1 VIKKR
6 KVKKEINQKKEK
18 REKKIKAMIS
28 FMKLKRTK
36 KGVILLFFLLGLS
49 QFTFSQKKGNENK
62 DFERPQWAG
71 FFTNCKSEKIDTD
84 RFPFIKGAADRVK
97 WADIETSPEVYDWSK
112 MDSQIRNAVKGKYF
126 YYFVLWTGPHSPEW
140 IYEQGVPKV
149 AVKGSKGKDFFPYY
163 LDQNYINYF
172 NRLIFKLAEHIAS
185 LTEEERNV
193 FAFIQPAFGSTGD
206 RQLYKG
212 TPIDQKYKISAQQY
226 LEFCSGATK
235 RFYEAFNKP
244 ELKHIKFL
252 FNVDDESNPT
262 VLKEA
267 KGTKVGELLYAN
279 WLRQNYPIELRKQ
292 QFTIAIGY
300 QANGE
305 IKQDTELRPSFFG
318 LNGKKPEFVRGE
330 FSKFG
335 QGGIFQEN
343 PVWNYYW
350 TAISTVDRGLD
361 LWEVDYNIVKT
372 GQYDEGF
379 AFASRY
385 SYYKQSQ
392 TSPYAFI
399 ALRDVLDSADTLRF
413 PERRY
418 GIAKQSNADR
428 VNKIEEE
435 FKKYGAKVGDL
446 PAATALSGSNY
457 LYEAKGM
464 NDVGFELIARNYN
477 RFITQID
484 ANETSVGLWRVGPT
498 DQPYGRYARGFENS
512 SGRNRMFFDL
522 DDNFLSLETKES
534 ITLKIIYL
542 DKGTGKFSVRYD
554 SLIDHDKIAATISKT
569 NSGRWVSKSITI
581 TNGAFANKGARNSDF
596 SLVNEDNEDDVFHMI
611 EIMKSN
617 MKN

>member
-1 VIKKR
+1 
-6 KVKKEINQKKEK
+6 
-18 REKKIKAMIS
+18 MIS

-71 FFTNCKSEKIDTD
+71 FFTNCKSEKIDTE
-84 RFPFIKGAADRVK
+84 RFPFIKGAADRIK

-163 LDQNYINYF
+163 LDQNYIKYF
-172 NRLIFKLAEHIAS
+172 NRLIFKLADHIAS

-212 TPIDQKYKISAQQY
+212 TPVDQKYKISAQQY

-457 LYEAKGM
+457 LYEAKAM

-477 RFITQID
+477 RFIIQID

-512 SGRNRMFFDL
+512 SGRNRMYFDL
-522 DDNFLSLETKES
+522 DDNFLSLKAKES

-542 DKGTGKFSVRYD
+542 NKGTGKFSIRYD

-581 TNGAFANKGARNSDF
+581 TNGAFANKGPRNSDF
-596 SLVNEDNEDDVFHMI
+596 SLVNEDNDDDVFHMI

>member
-1 VIKKR
+1 M
-6 KVKKEINQKKEK
+6 INQKKGK
-18 REKKIKAMIS
+18 REKKIKVIIS
-28 FMKLKRTK
+28 SMKLKRTK
-36 KGVILLFFLLGLS
+36 KGVILLFVLLGFYQL
-49 QFTFSQKKGNENK
+49 TFSQKKGNEKK

-71 FFTNCKSEKIDTD
+71 FFTNCKSEKIDTE

-112 MDSQIRNAVKGKYF
+112 MDSQILNAIKGKYY

-140 IYEQGVPKV
+140 IYEKGVPKV
-149 AVKGSKGKDFFPYY
+149 AVKGGKGKDFFPYY

-172 NRLIFKLAEHIAS
+172 NHFIFKLADHIAS
-185 LTEEERNV
+185 LPEKERNV

-235 RFYEAFNKP
+235 SFYEAFNKP

-252 FNVDDESNPT
+252 FNVADENESGNE
-262 VLKEA
+262 KGA
-267 KGTKVGELLYAN
+267 KAGEQLYAN
-279 WLRQNYPIELRKQ
+279 WLRQNYSIELRKQ
-292 QFTIAIGY
+292 QFTVAIGY

-318 LNGKKPEFVRGE
+318 MNGKKPEFVRGE
-330 FSKFG
+330 FSKFWE
-335 QGGIFQEN
+335 GGIFQEN

-350 TAISTVDRGLD
+350 TAISTVERGLD

-385 SYYKQSQ
+385 SYYKQPQ

-413 PERRY
+413 PKEKY
-418 GIAKQSNADR
+418 GIAKQSNSDR
-428 VNKIEEE
+428 IIKIEEE

-446 PAATALSGSNY
+446 PAATSLSGSNY
-457 LYEAKGM
+457 LYEAKAM
-464 NDVGFELIARNYN
+464 NDVGFELIARNYS

-484 ANETSVGLWRVGPT
+484 ANETSVGLWRVGPI
-498 DQPYGRYARGFENS
+498 DQPFGRYARGFENS
-512 SGRNRMFFDL
+512 TGRNRMYFDL
-522 DDNFLSLETKES
+522 DDNFLSLKAKES

-554 SLIDHDKIAATISKT
+554 SLSDSDKTAITINNA

-581 TNGAFANKGARNSDF
+581 TDGVFDNKGPRNSDF

>member
-1 VIKKR
+1 MKRVRIKKW
-6 KVKKEINQKKEK
+6 
-18 REKKIKAMIS
+18 AT
-28 FMKLKRTK
+28 F
-36 KGVILLFFLLGLS
+36 LLFTLGLS
-49 QFTFSQKKGNENK
+49 QLTFSQKKGNEKK

-71 FFTNCKSEKIDTD
+71 FFTNCKNEKIDTE

-112 MDSQIRNAVKGKYF
+112 MDSQISNALKGKYY

-149 AVKGSKGKDFFPYY
+149 AVNGGKGKEYFPYY
-163 LDQNYINYF
+163 LNQNYINYF
-172 NRLIFKLAEHIAS
+172 NRFIFKLADHIAS
-185 LTEEERNV
+185 LPEKERNV

-206 RQLYKG
+206 KQLYKG
-212 TPIDQKYKISAQQY
+212 IPKDPKYKISAEEY

-235 RFYEAFNKP
+235 RFYEAFDKP
-244 ELKHIKFL
+244 ELKHIRFL
-252 FNVDDESNPT
+252 FNVDDESNPA
-262 VLKEA
+262 VLKGA
-267 KGTKVGELLYAN
+267 KGAKVGELLYAN

-305 IKQDTELRPSFFG
+305 IKQDNDLRPTFYG
-318 LNGKKPEFVRGE
+318 LNGRQPEFVRGE

-361 LWEVDYNIVKT
+361 LWEVDYNTVKT
-372 GQYDEGF
+372 GKYDEAF

-385 SYYKQSQ
+385 SYYKQPQ

-399 ALRDVLDSADTLRF
+399 ALRDVLDSADTVRF
-413 PERRY
+413 PEGNY
-418 GIAKQSNADR
+418 GKAVQSNAER
-428 VNKIEEE
+428 VIKIEAE
-435 FKKYGAKVGDL
+435 FNKYGAKVGDL
-446 PAATALSGSNY
+446 LAATSLSGSNY
-457 LYEAKGM
+457 LYEAKAM
-464 NDVGFELIARNYN
+464 NDVGFELIARNYS

-484 ANETSVGLWRVGPT
+484 PNETSVGLWRVGPT

-512 SGRNRMFFDL
+512 SGRNRMYFDL
-522 DDNFLSLETKES
+522 DDNFLLTKKGS

-554 SLIDHDKIAATISKT
+554 SSSDSDKTAVNISKA
-569 NSGRWVSKSITI
+569 NSGRWVSKTITI
-581 TNGAFANKGARNSDF
+581 ADGAFANKGPRNSDF

-611 EIMKSN
+611 EIIKSN
-617 MKN
+617 PKN

>member
-1 VIKKR
+1 
-6 KVKKEINQKKEK
+6 
-18 REKKIKAMIS
+18 MIS

-172 NRLIFKLAEHIAS
+172 NRLIFKLADHIAS

-212 TPIDQKYKISAQQY
+212 TPVDQKYKISAQQY

-457 LYEAKGM
+457 LYEAKAM
-464 NDVGFELIARNYN
+464 NDVGFELIARNYS
-477 RFITQID
+477 RFITQIY

-512 SGRNRMFFDL
+512 SGRNRMYFDL
-522 DDNFLSLETKES
+522 DDNFLSLKAKES

-542 DKGTGKFSVRYD
+542 NKGTGKFSIRYD

-569 NSGRWVSKSITI
+569 NSGRWVSKSINI

>member
-1 VIKKR
+1 
-6 KVKKEINQKKEK
+6 
-18 REKKIKAMIS
+18 
-28 FMKLKRTK
+28 MKLKRTK
-36 KGVILLFFLLGLS
+36 ILATFLLFIGLS
-49 QFTFSQKKGNENK
+49 QLTFSQKKGNENK
-62 DFERPQWAG
+62 DFERPLWAG
-71 FFTNCKSEKIDTD
+71 FFTNCKNEKIDTEQ
-84 RFPFIKGAADRVK
+84 FPFIKGTADRVK

-112 MDSQIRNAVKGKYF
+112 MDSQIRNAVKGKYY

-149 AVKGSKGKDFFPYY
+149 AVKGGKGKDFFPYY

-172 NRLIFKLAEHIAS
+172 HRFIGKLADHIAS

-235 RFYEAFNKP
+235 RFYEAFDKP
-244 ELKHIKFL
+244 ELKHIRFL
-252 FNVDDESNPT
+252 FNVDDESNPE
-262 VLKEA
+262 VLKGA
-267 KGTKVGELLYAN
+267 KGAKAGELLYAN

-305 IKQDTELRPSFFG
+305 IKQDKELRPSFFG
-318 LNGKKPEFVRGE
+318 LKGKKPEFVRGE
-330 FSKFG
+330 FSKFA

-372 GQYDEGF
+372 GKYDEGF

-385 SYYKQSQ
+385 SYYKHPQ

-399 ALRDVLDSADTLRF
+399 ALRDVLDSSDTVRF
-413 PERRY
+413 PEEKY
-418 GIAKQSNADR
+418 GIAFQSNADR
-428 VNKIEEE
+428 VNKIVQE
-435 FKKYGAKVGDL
+435 FNKYGAKVGDL
-446 PAATALSGSNY
+446 HAATSLSGSNY
-457 LYEAKGM
+457 LYEAKAM
-464 NDVGFELIARNYN
+464 NDVGFELIARNYS
-477 RFITQID
+477 RFISQID

-498 DQPYGRYARGFENS
+498 NQPYGRYARAFENS
-512 SGRNRMFFDL
+512 SGRNRMCFDL
-522 DDNFLSLETKES
+522 DDNFLSTEAHEL
-534 ITLKIIYL
+534 ITLKIIYM
-542 DKGTGKFSVRYD
+542 DNGIGKFSVRYD
-554 SLIDHDKIAATISKT
+554 SSSDHDKTAITITKA

-581 TNGAFANKGARNSDF
+581 ADGAFANEGLQNSDF

-611 EIMKSN
+611 EIMKSKP
-617 MKN
+617 KN

>member
-1 VIKKR
+1 MKSARIK
-6 KVKKEINQKKEK
+6 I
-18 REKKIKAMIS
+18 
-28 FMKLKRTK
+28 RTTF
-36 KGVILLFFLLGLS
+36 LLFTLGLS
-49 QFTFSQKKGNENK
+49 QLIFSQKKGNDIK

-71 FFTNCKSEKIDTD
+71 FFTNCKNEKIDTE

-97 WADIETSPEVYDWSK
+97 WADIETSPEEYDWSK
-112 MDSQIRNAVKGKYF
+112 MDSQIRNAVKGKYY

-149 AVKGSKGKDFFPYY
+149 AVKGGKGKDFFPYY

-172 NRLIFKLAEHIAS
+172 HRFIGKLADHIAS
-185 LTEEERNV
+185 LPEKERNV

-235 RFYEAFNKP
+235 RFYEAFDKP
-244 ELKHIKFL
+244 ELKHIRFL
-252 FNVDDESNPT
+252 FNVDNESNPE
-262 VLKEA
+262 VLKGA
-267 KGTKVGELLYAN
+267 KAAKAGELLYAN
-279 WLRQNYPIELRKQ
+279 WLRQNYPIALRKQ

-300 QANGE
+300 QTNGE
-305 IKQDTELRPSFFG
+305 IIQDNELRPTFFG

-335 QGGIFQEN
+335 QAGIFQEN

-372 GQYDEGF
+372 RQYDEGF

-385 SYYKQSQ
+385 SYYKQPQ

-399 ALRDVLDSADTLRF
+399 ALRDVLDSADSVRF
-413 PERRY
+413 PEEKY
-418 GIAKQSNADR
+418 GKAEQSNAER
-428 VNKIEEE
+428 VNKIEAE
-435 FKKYGAKVGDL
+435 FNKYGAKVGDL
-446 PAATALSGSNY
+446 HAATSLSGSNY
-457 LYEAKGM
+457 LYEAKAM
-464 NDVGFELIARNYN
+464 NDVGFELIARNYS
-477 RFITQID
+477 RFITQIE

-498 DQPYGRYARGFENS
+498 NQPYGRYARGFENS
-512 SGRNRMFFDL
+512 NGRNRMCFDL
-522 DDNFLSLETKES
+522 DDNFLLTKAQEP
-534 ITLKIIYL
+534 INLKIIYL

-554 SLIDHDKIAATISKT
+554 SSSNSDKTAVTITKA
-569 NSGRWVSKSITI
+569 NSGNWVTKSITI
-581 TNGAFANKGARNSDF
+581 ADGSFANKGPRNSDF

-617 MKN
+617 PKN